1 LIGTT
6 IYKLYEFVFHKLDIV
21 VRHNNIMP
29 IKYPNKEF
37 RKLVEFINEGREDK
51 SKKIYED
58 KKPREIN
65 WNAYTLSQIKEAKET
80 LLFIKREVDKCEMPA
95 RKVGKPLTNP
105 RSLAKAILICEAL
118 GFTERKAEG
127 WLEIIGPSAGI
138 HEKLDDRVI
147 GNAYDKAEIAYIL
160 KQVFDRNKNSD
171 GKLMGDGSGLE
182 TTRKQNYGLNISST
196 KEFLTSIVD
205 SREIVQAF
213 DFSGK
218 DEGKAMFD
226 LIEEIDGESIRLDS
240 KYNNH
245 KLISKIVELEI
256 IPYVYPKKSNN
267 INGDEAW
274 REMYLEFFYDVIA
287 WLTEYYQR
295 VHCESFHSAFK
306 RVYGILSK
314 VRVHSKF
321 VQVIARIIL
330 HNRARLSYFNRIK

>member
-1 LIGTT
+1 M
-6 IYKLYEFVFHKLDIV
+6 KK
-21 VRHNNIMP
+21 R
-29 IKYPNKEF
+29 YPNKEF

-58 KKPREIN
+58 KEPREIN
-65 WNAYTLSQIKEAKET
+65 WSMYTLSQIKEAKDI
-80 LLFIKREVDKCEMPA
+80 LLFIKREVDKCEMPPK
-95 RKVGKPLTNP
+95 KVGRPLTDP
-105 RSLAKAILICEAL
+105 KVLAKAILICEAL
-118 GFTERKAEG
+118 GFVERKAEG
-127 WLEIIGPSAGI
+127 WLEILGPFVDI
-138 HEKLDDRVI
+138 HEKIDDRVI
-147 GNAYDKAEIAYIL
+147 GNAYNKIEVAYIL
-160 KQVFDRNKNSD
+160 KQVFDKNKSSNRE
-171 GKLMGDGSGLE
+171 LMGDGSGLE
-182 TTRKQNYGLNISST
+182 TSRKQNYGLNMKST

-218 DEGKAMFD
+218 DEGEAMFD
-226 LIEEIDGESIRLDS
+226 LIEEVDGDSIRLDS

-245 KLISKIVELEI
+245 KLIRKIVELEI

-306 RVYGILSK
+306 RVYGIVSK
-314 VRVHSKF
+314 IRIHSKF
-321 VQVIARIIL
+321 VQVTARIIL
-330 HNRARLSYFNRIK
+330 HNRARLSYFNKIK